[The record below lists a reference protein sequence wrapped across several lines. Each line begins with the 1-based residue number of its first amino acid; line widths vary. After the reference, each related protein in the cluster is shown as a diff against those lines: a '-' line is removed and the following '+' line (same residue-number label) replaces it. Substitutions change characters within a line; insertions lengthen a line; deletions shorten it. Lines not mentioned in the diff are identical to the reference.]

1 MPFTSKAQQRWAFS
15 QSAPKAGFS
24 RSMATEFARET
35 DQKRLPEKKKKKKG
49 KAKLAHHLA
58 EKGGY

>member
-1 MPFTSKAQQRWAFS
+1 
-15 QSAPKAGFS
+15 
-24 RSMATEFARET
+24 MATEFARET